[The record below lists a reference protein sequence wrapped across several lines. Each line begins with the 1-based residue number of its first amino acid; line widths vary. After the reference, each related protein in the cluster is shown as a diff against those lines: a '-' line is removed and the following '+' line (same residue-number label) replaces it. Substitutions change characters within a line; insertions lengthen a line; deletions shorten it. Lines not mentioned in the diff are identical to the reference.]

1 MDSRQKDLVKD
12 SWEKLRPDVD
22 RAAELFYTRLFEENP
37 TLRELFRGELAE
49 QGKRLMTMLG
59 TAVGK
64 LDQLEAVTPMLHEL
78 GRRHEAYGVRA
89 EHYETFQDALMWT
102 LQNVLGADF
111 YPEVEDAWVAFYE
124 TLSRAMID
132 GAEKAA

>member
-111 YPEVEDAWVAFYE
+111 YPEVEDAWGAFYE
-124 TLSRAMID
+124 ILSRAMID

>member
-37 TLRELFRGELAE
+37 TLRELFRGELGE

-111 YPEVEDAWVAFYE
+111 YPEVEDAWGAFYE